1 MTYTFRP
8 RGVCSQEMRVE
19 VDDAG
24 IIQKMEVLG
33 GCSGN
38 LQGISA
44 LVVGDACPGGDPP
57 FEGHPLRC
65 QEHLL
70 PRPVRLR
77 AGVRPGQTEI
87 SLRQALRHLPRGL
100 LFRVRSE
107 IPQATKFPGQAIK
120 NMVN

>member
-38 LQGISA
+38 LKGISA
-44 LVVGDACPGGDPP
+44 LVRGMSAREAAERLKGIRCGAKSTSCPDQLAQGL
-57 FEGHPLRC
+57 EQILAQ
-65 QEHLL
+65 QE
-70 PRPVRLR
+70 
-77 AGVRPGQTEI
+77 Q
-87 SLRQALRHLPRGL
+87 
-100 LFRVRSE
+100 
-107 IPQATKFPGQAIK
+107 
-120 NMVN
+120 